1 MITRRNIRV
10 KVMQLLY
17 SIDST
22 NDINAFK
29 NPSLTLEKKFTQTS
43 ELLTYLFHHI
53 VSVAKYAEVSAK
65 HRASK
70 YIPTVEDL
78 SVNTK
83 VSGNQILW
91 EIIENPSYQNAIE
104 TYKTNSICDSDVIR
118 KLFTQLIETKEY
130 QFYINQQQRDR
141 KEELEMLSFIFNNII
156 LQSDLF
162 ISTAEDHFDNWDDDS
177 EMLQTVINSYFNK
190 IQALKFLQLID
201 KEKLNYGKTLLNTCI
216 EKKEYL
222 LELITPKFKNW
233 DPDRIASIDMII
245 LQMGLSELLY
255 FETIP
260 TKVTINEYIDIAKEY
275 STVQSGQ
282 FVNGILDNLHKE
294 LLEKGKINKVDF
306 KKVKR

>member
-17 SIDST
+17 SIDSINDT
-22 NDINAFK
+22 NAIK
-29 NPSLTLEKKFTQTS
+29 NPTAALEKKFTQTS
-43 ELLTYLFHHI
+43 ELLTFLFHHI
-53 VSVAKYAEVSAK
+53 VLVAKYAEVSAK
-65 HRASK
+65 SRASK
-70 YIPTVEDL
+70 YIPTEEDL
-78 SVNTK
+78 NVNTK

-91 EIIENPSYQNAIE
+91 EIVENSSYQNAIE
-104 TYKTNSICDSDVIR
+104 SFKTDSICDSSIVR

-130 QFYINQQQRDR
+130 QHYIHQESRDR
-141 KEELEMLSFIFNNII
+141 KEELEMLSFIFNNIM

-162 ISTAEDHFDNWDDDS
+162 ISTAEDYFDNWDDDA

-190 IQALKFLQLID
+190 IQSLKFHQLID
-201 KEKLNYGKTLLNTCI
+201 ADKLNYAKTLLNTCI
-216 EKKEYL
+216 EKKEFL
-222 LELITPKFKNW
+222 LECITPKFKNW
-233 DPDRIASIDMII
+233 DADRIASIDLII
-245 LQMGLSELLY
+245 LQMGLAELLY

-294 LLEKGKINKVDF
+294 MLTQGKIHKVDF
-306 KKVKR
+306 KKVKK